1 MMSQS
6 KKNNKYIINSIIGL
20 AIMLLFPLI
29 PLGDTVITEV
39 GQKVIGVFLGT
50 IFLWSTGNTI
60 WSSLLAV
67 VMLAFYGFKPM
78 NEVVAEWMG
87 NSTLIMIF
95 FLLILVGAFAYHK
108 CTLYVA
114 RFFLSLKILEGRPW
128 VFTFIVLLGTYFMGT
143 FVNPWAGVFLFLP
156 IIHNI
161 CDELGFKKTDKYP
174 QMMTIT
180 VVGAALLGF
189 PSAFYNGSVLA
200 LTRNFTEISGGTVQ
214 IPGAQYMM
222 VTLPLGVLSLI
233 GITLA
238 MRFIQKVNVEPLKD
252 ITVEKLNKNPL
263 PPINLTQKIV
273 SLGVLTFILLFLV
286 PSLLPNIEIMK
297 VLKSHQSGIAM
308 TIVAILAA
316 IHVEGKPV
324 LDLPKV
330 MANNFSWQTYLLC
343 GSAIYLGSVLS
354 DKSVGFNLWL
364 QNLLG
369 PVLMGMGTVTFTI
382 VLILLTVA
390 ITNVFNS
397 FVLVILLQ
405 PIVWTYVELTGV
417 EALPMVVL
425 LIFASLGTAL
435 ITPSASPYAA
445 SIFAQKDY
453 VKPSDIYKNAP
464 IYAAIV
470 TLVVLVVGIPLSF
483 AVLG

>member
-1 MMSQS
+1 MSKS
-6 KKNNKYIINSIIGL
+6 INKNKYLIHSIIGV

-29 PLGDTVITEV
+29 PLGDSAITQI

-50 IFLWSTGNTI
+50 IYLWSTGQMI

-95 FLLILVGAFAYHK
+95 FLLVLVGAFAYHK

-114 RFFLSLKILEGRPW
+114 RFFLSLKVLEGRPW
-128 VFTFIVLLGTYFMGT
+128 VFTFIVLLGTYCMAT

-180 VVGAALLGF
+180 VVMAALLGF

-200 LTRNFTEISGGTVQ
+200 LTSNFTKISGGTVE
-214 IPGAQYMM
+214 IPGAQYML
-222 VTLPLGVLSLI
+222 VTLPIGILSLI
-233 GITLA
+233 GITLT
-238 MRFIQKVNVEPLKD
+238 MRYIQKIDVELLKD
-252 ITVEKLNKNPL
+252 VTVEKLNKEPL
-263 PPINLTQKIV
+263 PPMNKTQKIV
-273 SLGVLTFILLFLV
+273 SSGVLAFILLFLV
-286 PSLLPNIEIMK
+286 PSLLSFIPFMGFFTKNA
-297 VLKSHQSGIAM
+297 SGIAM

-316 IHVEGKPV
+316 IRVEGKPV
-324 LDLPKV
+324 LDFPKV

-343 GSAIYLGSVLS
+343 GSAIYLGSAIS
-354 DKSVGFNLWL
+354 DKSVGFNVWL
-364 QNLLG
+364 KGLLEPIFMDMNLI
-369 PVLMGMGTVTFTI
+369 TFSI
-382 VLILLTVA
+382 VLILITVL

-397 FVLVILLQ
+397 FVLVMLMQ
-405 PIVWTYVELTGV
+405 PIVWSFVELTGTN
-417 EALPMVVL
+417 ALPIVVL
-425 LIFASLGTAL
+425 LIFASLGTAA
-435 ITPSASPYAA
+435 ITPSGSPYAA
-445 SIFAQKDY
+445 TIFAQKEY
-453 VKPSDIYKNAP
+453 VEPGVIYKNAS
-464 IYAAIV
+464 IFV
-470 TLVVLVVGIPLSF
+470 VVLTLIIIVVGVPLSF
-483 AVLG
+483 WILG